1 MTDNQYK
8 SGKIY
13 TIRYKN
19 DCNLTYV
26 GSTIQLLHKR
36 FYEYKHLAN
45 SKKGKIYNT
54 FVYQKIRQSYIE
66 DWYVELYE
74 NFPCYNKKHLN
85 KREGEIIRAIGNL
98 HKKIEGRT
106 SLKFIFPR
114 KESCENK
121 NLQIQS
127 NVQI

>member
-13 TIRYKN
+13 AIRYKN

-74 NFPCYNKKHLN
+74 DFPTERREQLN
-85 KREGEIIRAIGNL
+85 KREGEIIREIGTLN
-98 HKKIEGRT
+98 KRIAGRT
-106 SLKFIFPR
+106 HTLVI
-114 KESCENK
+114 
-121 NLQIQS
+121 
-127 NVQI
+127 